1 MASTMPV
8 PETLEKLDMYIDGAF
23 VEPASGEYFESFDP
37 FTARPWALVA
47 RGNAEDAD
55 RAVQAA
61 HRAFQSAEWRGMHPS
76 QRGALLRRLADLVA
90 ENAERLGEL
99 EVRDNGKLRGF
110 SFCTLERIG
119 GTPCVLIGAGHTCR
133 TTRRATVLRGIVTD
147 QLRRAALSFPDEDV
161 LVGMQINDPGA
172 FEAFKNLHDVV
183 PRSGHKATGEERAW
197 GRRLAKRFG
206 IGSLSYEDRIFTTR
220 GKSGPPVVLDH
231 ASLKP
236 QQIRTETAA
245 LLDGLRPWT
254 RNPKDPAP

>member
-1 MASTMPV
+1 MAIAI
-8 PETLEKLDMYIDGAF
+8 ETRDC
-23 VEPASGEYFESFDP
+23 
-37 FTARPWALVA
+37 TAL
-47 RGNAEDAD
+47 GDSDLAE
-55 RAVQAA
+55 
-61 HRAFQSAEWRGMHPS
+61 M
-76 QRGALLRRLADLVA
+76 ADLCAVSSSAYEVGSLSKQA
-90 ENAERLGEL
+90 EAWVLVTEA
-99 EVRDNGKLRGF
+99 RDNGKLRGF

-133 TTRRATVLRGIVTD
+133 TTRRDTVLRGIMAD

-172 FEAFKNLHDVV
+172 FEAFKNLHEVV

-220 GKSGPPVVLDH
+220 GKGARPVVLDH

-236 QQIRTETAA
+236 KQIPAETAA
-245 LLDGLRPWT
+245 LLDGLVDEDGDTLIVHGWVLAEELE
-254 RNPKDPAP
+254 KLL

>member
-1 MASTMPV
+1 MAIAI
-8 PETLEKLDMYIDGAF
+8 ETRDC
-23 VEPASGEYFESFDP
+23 
-37 FTARPWALVA
+37 TAL
-47 RGNAEDAD
+47 GDAD
-55 RAVQAA
+55 L
-61 HRAFQSAEWRGMHPS
+61 AEM
-76 QRGALLRRLADLVA
+76 ADLCTLSSNTYEVGSLSKQA
-90 ENAERLGEL
+90 EAWVLVTEA
-99 EVRDNGKLRGF
+99 RDNGKLRGF

-133 TTRRATVLRGIVTD
+133 TTRRDTVLRGIVTD

-183 PRSGHKATGEERAW
+183 PRPGHKATGEERAW

-220 GKSGPPVVLDH
+220 GKGGPPVVLDH

-236 QQIRTETAA
+236 DKIEADAA
-245 LLDGLRPWT
+245 TLLDRLVLADGDTLIVHGWVMAEELERLL
-254 RNPKDPAP
+254 

>member
-1 MASTMPV
+1 MAIAI
-8 PETLEKLDMYIDGAF
+8 ETRDC
-23 VEPASGEYFESFDP
+23 
-37 FTARPWALVA
+37 TAL
-47 RGNAEDAD
+47 GDSDLAE
-55 RAVQAA
+55 
-61 HRAFQSAEWRGMHPS
+61 M
-76 QRGALLRRLADLVA
+76 ADLCAVSSNAYEVGSLSKQA
-90 ENAERLGEL
+90 EAWVLVTEA
-99 EVRDNGKLRGF
+99 RDNGKLRGF

-133 TTRRATVLRGIVTD
+133 TTRRDTVLRGIVTD

-220 GKSGPPVVLDH
+220 GKGGPRWCSTTP
-231 ASLKP
+231 ASSP
-236 QQIRTETAA
+236 R
-245 LLDGLRPWT
+245 RF
-254 RNPKDPAP
+254 RPAPPSCWTAWSSTTVTR